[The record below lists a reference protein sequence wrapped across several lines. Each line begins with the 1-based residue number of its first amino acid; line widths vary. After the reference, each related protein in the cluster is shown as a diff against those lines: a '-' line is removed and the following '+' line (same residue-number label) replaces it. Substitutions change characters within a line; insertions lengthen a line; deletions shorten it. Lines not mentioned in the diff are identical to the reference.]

1 MMNYPYYNQNQTS
14 QVGFMSVRGKDIAV
28 NYPIAPGNTIF
39 FKDEIAPFIYVKTMG
54 YSPLDKP
61 VLDIY
66 KREDYASAPVQ
77 EAASVNKDDSVI
89 EKMQD
94 DINSILD
101 DIDGI
106 KKRLYNRP
114 KRKETADDEQ

>member
-1 MMNYPYYNQNQTS
+1 MNYPFYNPNQQP
-14 QVGFMSVRGKDIAV
+14 QVSFMSIRGREIAV

-39 FKDEIAPFIYVKTMG
+39 FKDETAPFIYVKTMG

-61 VLDIY
+61 TLDIY
-66 KREDYASAPVQ
+66 KREDLSAAPVQ
-77 EAASVNKDDSVI
+77 EPVPNTKDDQII
-89 EKMQD
+89 EKMQE

-114 KRKETADDEQ
+114 KRKESGDDEQ

>member
-1 MMNYPYYNQNQTS
+1 MNYPYYNQNQTS

>member
-1 MMNYPYYNQNQTS
+1 MNYPYYNQNQSS

-39 FKDEIAPFIYVKTMG
+39 FKDETAPFIYVKTMG

-61 VLDIY
+61 TLDIY
-66 KREDYASAPVQ
+66 KREDYVANPGQGPTS
-77 EAASVNKDDSVI
+77 NKKDDSII
-89 EKMQD
+89 EKMQE

-114 KRKETADDEQ
+114 KRKESVDDEQ

>member
-1 MMNYPYYNQNQTS
+1 MNYQYYNQNQTP

-39 FKDEIAPFIYVKTMG
+39 FKDEVAPYIYVKTMG

-61 VLDIY
+61 TLDTY
-66 KREDYASAPVQ
+66 KREDMIKQAP
-77 EAASVNKDDSVI
+77 EPSKDVVI
-89 EKMQD
+89 EKLQE
-94 DINSILD
+94 DISSIMD

-106 KKRLYNRP
+106 KKKLNARP
-114 KRKETADDEQ
+114 KRKETGEDEQ

>member
-1 MMNYPYYNQNQTS
+1 MNYPLYNQNQTS

-61 VLDIY
+61 ILDVY
-66 KREDYASAPVQ
+66 KREDYTSAPAQ
-77 EAASVNKDDSVI
+77 EAASNAKNDPVI